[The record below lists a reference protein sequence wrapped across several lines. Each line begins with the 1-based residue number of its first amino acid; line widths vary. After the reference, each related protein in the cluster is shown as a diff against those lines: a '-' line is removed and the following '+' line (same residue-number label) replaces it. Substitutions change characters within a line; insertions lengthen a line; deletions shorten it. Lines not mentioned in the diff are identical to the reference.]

1 MIDDILMKNNQINKE
16 KLRSNEN
23 EEFRWVN
30 KQEIKSLYQKLI
42 EYEKKIMLY
51 KEMLKK
57 DLISE

>member
-23 EEFRWVN
+23 EEFIWVN